1 MRWWRKMVVPMRRIW
16 IVVAKGVGIRK
27 TGKDGFSDLPL
38 NFVNTTSSLF
48 SVDCGLNALRVNV
61 SLAIDKISQI
71 IHILCLIRLIEHVY
85 TPVGLVKLRQEVRTC
100 EYQDVH
106 VLWEM
111 LNRMKQS

>member
-27 TGKDGFSDLPL
+27 TG
-38 NFVNTTSSLF
+38 
-48 SVDCGLNALRVNV
+48 
-61 SLAIDKISQI
+61 
-71 IHILCLIRLIEHVY
+71 
-85 TPVGLVKLRQEVRTC
+85 LVKLRQEVRTC

-111 LNRMKQS
+111 LNRNETELVGSKTKNKQFWSISDWARRRTPYLSRSF

>member
-27 TGKDGFSDLPL
+27 TG
-38 NFVNTTSSLF
+38 
-48 SVDCGLNALRVNV
+48 
-61 SLAIDKISQI
+61 
-71 IHILCLIRLIEHVY
+71 
-85 TPVGLVKLRQEVRTC
+85 LVKLRQEVRTC

-111 LNRMKQS
+111 LNRNETELVGSKTKNKQFWSISDWARRVPYLSRSF